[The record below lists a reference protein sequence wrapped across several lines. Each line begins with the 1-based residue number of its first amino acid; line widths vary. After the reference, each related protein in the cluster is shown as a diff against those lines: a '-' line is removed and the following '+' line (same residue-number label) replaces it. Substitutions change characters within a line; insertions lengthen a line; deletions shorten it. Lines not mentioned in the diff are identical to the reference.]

1 MIVSTP
7 FIVLDKHPCRESAL
21 LLRGA
26 SPDYG
31 KMAVMLHRAES
42 IDANHFALVD
52 KFRELEIEFKDDR
65 PAEVRTLDRMEL
77 TTDFTA
83 VADKVK
89 NFAMAERI
97 GAFLL
102 KNLPE
107 NLPQPYTYDAL
118 RSVLSQLSGAET
130 VYPWT
135 LEQCAVVIKCTY
147 LYENGLLP
155 DGCTERQSEFLENLV
170 AAGIDNSELPPC
182 DPGYWGKLNSWLNTL
197 LEYQNLSRN

>member
-21 LLRGA
+21 LLRGI

-42 IDANHFALVD
+42 ISPTHFSLVD
-52 KFRELEIEFKDDR
+52 NFRELEIEFKDDR
-65 PAEVRTLDRMEL
+65 PGEVRTLDRLEL

-83 VADKVK
+83 LADQVK
-89 NFAMAERI
+89 NFAMAKKI

-118 RSVLSQLSGAET
+118 RSVLSQLSGAEL
-130 VYPWT
+130 PFRWN
-135 LEQCAVVIKCTY
+135 LEQCAVIIKCTY

-155 DGCTERQSEFLENLV
+155 DGCTEQQSEFLENLV

-182 DPGYWGKLNSWLNTL
+182 ADSYWGKLNTWLNAL
-197 LEYQNLSRN
+197 LDYQNLPRN